1 MLSAWILGFVSKDHF
16 NVSGILDWEYAM
28 SGSPLMDIGNILK
41 YGDLRNHDFLFIS
54 SYKVNDGLLPAKWVH
69 KAKLLDLIALCG
81 LLNRKECGEVRVR
94 DIKRLIKNTMDNWDT
109 YDTMEKSF
117 MGKD

>member
-1 MLSAWILGFVSKDHF
+1 
-16 NVSGILDWEYAM
+16 M